1 MLGTILPFSIFFIQA
16 GQLPGQVHPLPTR
29 GWVWFQVVLPRG
41 WLVGANRYVVL
52 YWNSPLNKRRVL
64 KEPLFTTLSCH
75 THIATPGN
83 AHWSTVLL
91 NFSMPLGL
99 TYKSSPIHLLRPH
112 PNLSTSSQGLF
123 PQPIF

>member
-1 MLGTILPFSIFFIQA
+1 MLGTILPFSILFYP
-16 GQLPGQVHPLPTR
+16 GQLPGQVHPLPSR

-41 WLVGANRYVVL
+41 WLVGANRYVIL
-52 YWNSPLNKRRVL
+52 CWNSPLNKRRVL

-91 NFSMPLGL
+91 NFSMPLVL
-99 TYKSSPIHLLRPH
+99 T
-112 PNLSTSSQGLF
+112 
-123 PQPIF
+123 